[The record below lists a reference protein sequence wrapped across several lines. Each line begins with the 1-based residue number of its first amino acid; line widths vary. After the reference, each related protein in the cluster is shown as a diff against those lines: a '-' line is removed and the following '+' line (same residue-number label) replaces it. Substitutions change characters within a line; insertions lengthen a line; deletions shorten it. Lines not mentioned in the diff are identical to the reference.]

1 MKPKIRHTLYVVTIT
16 ILTTTLFMVKCQ
28 GNLWAH
34 QIRPIA
40 TESKKVRPPG
50 EGVKLGTGKNMHYR
64 MNTQ

>member
-1 MKPKIRHTLYVVTIT
+1 MKPKIRHTLYVVITI

-28 GNLWAH
+28 GLLSAH

-40 TESKKVRPPG
+40 TESEKVRPPG
-50 EGVKLGTGKNMHYR
+50 EGVKLGTGKNMNYR

>member
-40 TESKKVRPPG
+40 TESEKCVHQEKVSNLEQERI
-50 EGVKLGTGKNMHYR
+50 
-64 MNTQ
+64 